1 MKREKTV
8 SVSVT
13 LEEWKELRKK
23 IRQAEDEEDK
33 SYGFSSYVRSKLLL
47 PHLNGDQAPTVTE
60 SIQENVSPEPE
71 DTISETEQP
80 LSFENVKFD

>member
-8 SVSVT
+8 SISVT

-47 PHLNGDQAPTVTE
+47 PHLNGDQAPTVTD
-60 SIQENVSPEPE
+60 SVQENVSPAPE
-71 DTISETEQP
+71 DTDSQLPDDWGFKLDE
-80 LSFENVKFD
+80 